1 MDGGRRFVEEDL
13 AGARFERCDLTG
25 AVVRG
30 SAVGGLEVDDPWLGR
45 AGEVLLD
52 NGVDVVPFVEAEL
65 DRRFPG
71 RSLRRETTAE
81 GLRRAW
87 DAVGAAWGAAL
98 DRAAALPPG
107 SVDVRVEGEWSF
119 AETLRHLVMATDAW
133 LRVSVLGVAFDEA
146 FHPWGLPHAEFDLH
160 RASGVGRADHL
171 RTAACDVS
179 DLRLQHRTGHLR
191 LCHRVQSGRAAAGCV
206 HDHRVD
212 SGGLEGF
219 DVGTGEVAC
228 GLGIAG
234 VRVQRTTAALLWWR
248 YHLAA
253 EAREH
258 PCGGA
263 VRLWV
268 EVAVHAAGEQRHA
281 HPWCGRAR

>member
-45 AGEVLLD
+45 AGEVLLV

-146 FHPWGLPHAEFDLH
+146 LHPWGLPHAEFATD
-160 RASGVGRADHL
+160 
-171 RTAACDVS
+171 
-179 DLRLQHRTGHLR
+179 
-191 LCHRVQSGRAAAGCV
+191 
-206 HDHRVD
+206 
-212 SGGLEGF
+212 GF
-219 DVGTGEVAC
+219 DVSGFIDPPSYDAVLAVRAKRVAM
-228 GLGIAG
+228 
-234 VRVQRTTAALLWWR
+234 VTD
-248 YHLAA
+248 HLADLDDVDLTAPALHVWAPEVPRQVLQSLHTILA
-253 EAREH
+253 EEWEH
-258 PCGGA
+258 LRYALRDLA
-263 VRLWV
+263 VLEADV
-268 EVAVHAAGEQRHA
+268 TSG
-281 HPWCGRAR
+281 

>member
-13 AGARFERCDLTG
+13 AGARFECCDLTG

-45 AGEVLLD
+45 AGEVLLV

-119 AETLRHLVMATDAW
+119 AETSRHLVMATDAW

-146 FHPWGLPHAEFDLH
+146 FHPWGLPHAEFATDGFDVSGFTDPPSYDAVLAA
-160 RASGVGRADHL
+160 RAERVALVADHL
-171 RTAACDVS
+171 AGLDDA
-179 DLRLQHRTGHLR
+179 DLGAPALHVWAPEVPRRVLQSLHTILAEEWEHLR
-191 LCHRVQSGRAAAGCV
+191 YALRDLAVIEGNVEQSPQQ
-206 HDHRVD
+206 
-212 SGGLEGF
+212 L
-219 DVGTGEVAC
+219 T
-228 GLGIAG
+228 
-234 VRVQRTTAALLWWR
+234 
-248 YHLAA
+248 
-253 EAREH
+253 
-258 PCGGA
+258 
-263 VRLWV
+263 
-268 EVAVHAAGEQRHA
+268 
-281 HPWCGRAR
+281 